1 MDLQL
6 QIATEDHPD
15 QRSIRVHVAQA
26 REAVEVYNQLAEATP
41 GWQALPFHLLSPALG
56 RPAPG
61 PVLPLDPAVRP
72 RTP

>member
-26 REAVEVYNQLAEATP
+26 REAYGDKITIADLIDIANN
-41 GWQALPFHLLSPALG
+41 H
-56 RPAPG
+56 
-61 PVLPLDPAVRP
+61 
-72 RTP
+72 